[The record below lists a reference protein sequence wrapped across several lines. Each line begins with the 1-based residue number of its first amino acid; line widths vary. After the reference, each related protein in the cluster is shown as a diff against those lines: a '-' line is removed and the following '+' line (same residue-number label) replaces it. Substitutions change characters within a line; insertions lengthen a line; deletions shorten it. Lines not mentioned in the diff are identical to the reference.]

1 MRLPF
6 SYGTLL
12 ALLIVATPAL
22 FLACLKIAPSQLGL
36 FLFSGLFLLV
46 AIVVGFSKLYVNCP
60 HCGGKAIA
68 RVTYG
73 YHAQYGRNSNQLAP
87 KLACPECGLLV
98 RTSDFPTQFESD
110 QETR

>member
-1 MRLPF
+1 MHLPF
-6 SYGTLL
+6 SYGSVL
-12 ALLIVATPAL
+12 ALFLVATPVL
-22 FLACLKIAPSQLGL
+22 LVACLQIAPSQLGL
-36 FLFSGLFLLV
+36 LLFSGLFLLG

-60 HCGGKAIA
+60 RCGGRAIA

-98 RTSDFPTQFESD
+98 RTSDFPSQFEPDRS
-110 QETR
+110 